1 LQWLG
6 TLTNDKPTLQASDL
20 QKWGRPG
27 ARTPILTLF
36 TYTREILD
44 NRRISRDI
52 AFQQPLEYLVPDL
65 IIYEHPLNERV
76 RTFLRLE
83 HLFERMAF
91 HQPSTSVWSSRA
103 AVDSLLDIIS
113 IFSRGDV
120 KMELLKE
127 LERQTGK
134 LTGIQ
139 QRPGVDMQTLGRVLD
154 NLENATNRLHRLHGQ
169 VAQQLRE
176 NEFLKTIT
184 QRSSIPGGS
193 CVFDLPHYHF
203 WLQQPTTTRQQQ
215 LQDWVAD
222 LEPIRDATVLV
233 LGLIRGSTTA
243 TMETA
248 QQGFFQHTLDSQSP
262 AQLIRVGLDAQ
273 LPLFAE
279 VSGGKHRFNIRFIE
293 AMSWDRP
300 TPTRNDVL
308 FSLTCCVI

>member
-1 LQWLG
+1 M
-6 TLTNDKPTLQASDL
+6 S
-20 QKWGRPG
+20 
-27 ARTPILTLF
+27 
-36 TYTREILD
+36 
-44 NRRISRDI
+44 
-52 AFQQPLEYLVPDL
+52 DL
-65 IIYEHPLNERV
+65 IIYEHPLNERI

-113 IFSRGDV
+113 IFSRGDL
-120 KMELLKE
+120 KTELMKE
-127 LERQTGK
+127 LERQTAK
-134 LTGIQ
+134 LASIW
-139 QRPGVDMQTLGRVLD
+139 QRPGVDIQTLGRVLD
-154 NLENATNRLHRLHGQ
+154 NLEKATERLHRLRGQ
-169 VAQQLRE
+169 VGQQLRE

-203 WLQQPTTTRQQQ
+203 WLQQPTADRQRH
-215 LQDWVAD
+215 LQEWVTD

-243 TMETA
+243 TMETGE
-248 QQGFFQHTLDSQSP
+248 QGFFQRTLDSQSP
-262 AQLIRVGLDAQ
+262 AQLIRVGLDAK

-293 AMSWDRP
+293 AMNWERP
-300 TPTRNDVL
+300 TQTRDDIR